1 MPCSYTVSVRLKPN
15 AKQNALEFAPDGTL
29 LARVN
34 APPVEGRANAALVAL
49 LAETLR
55 VPKSFIEIRHG
66 LASRNKAVSVA
77 GLTKEEVLRR
87 VAAGA
92 AG

>member
-1 MPCSYTVSVRLKPN
+1 MPPSCTVSVRLRPN
-15 AKQNALEFAPDGTL
+15 ARQNAIETGPDGMI

-49 LAETLR
+49 IAETLHL
-55 VPKSFIEIRHG
+55 PKTCIEISHG
-66 LASRNKAVSVA
+66 RASKNKLVKIA

-87 VAAGA
+87 IIHR
-92 AG
+92 